1 MIGEEQM
8 EPLVSVI
15 VPIYN
20 VEKYLKR
27 CVESILKQEYRNIE
41 IILVDD
47 GSSDNC
53 GKICDEYEKHDGRI
67 KVIHKLN
74 AGLSDARNA
83 GIKIANGYYYTF
95 VDSDD
100 YIATYMIKDM
110 VNLAESQ
117 NIKLVQ
123 CEFAKGTKSD
133 YAFSSRKDFVI
144 INAERAFETRETK
157 ICVCGKLFHKNLIH
171 EDDFEVGKIN
181 EDEFFTYKK
190 IYESEKIILL
200 REKGYYYYQQSE
212 SIMHKKQKILRLD
225 VLEAYDERIQYFE
238 NKLEKRLME
247 ISIKE
252 KCIREILLYARAK
265 GCEDEK
271 SKRLL
276 LLDLYRREYPLIRHK
291 KFNIKES
298 LLLEMYYLFPKAV
311 NILMESRSI

>member
-1 MIGEEQM
+1 MQ
-8 EPLVSVI
+8 PLVSVI

-47 GSSDNC
+47 GSPDNC
-53 GKICDEYEKHDGRI
+53 GNICDEYEKSDGRI
-67 KVIHKLN
+67 KVIHKQN
-74 AGLSDARNA
+74 GGLSDARNT
-83 GIKIANGYYYTF
+83 GIKFSNGDYYTF

-100 YIATYMIKDM
+100 YIAPYMIKDM
-110 VNLAESQ
+110 VALAESQ

-123 CEFAKGTKSD
+123 CEFARGMMEN
-133 YAFSSRKDFVI
+133 YVFSSKNNFVI
-144 INAERAFETRETK
+144 IDAKRAFETRETK
-157 ICVCGKLFHKNLIH
+157 ICVCGKLFHKNLID
-171 EDDFEVGKIN
+171 ETDFKVGKIN

-190 IYESEKIILL
+190 IYESKKIILL

-212 SIMHKKQKILRLD
+212 SIMHKKQKKLRLD
-225 VLEAYDERIQYFE
+225 IIEAYDERIKYFE
-238 NKLEKRLME
+238 NKSEERLVE

-265 GCEDEK
+265 GCEDET

-291 KFNIKES
+291 KFSVKES
-298 LLLEMYYLFPKAV
+298 LLLEVYYLFPKVV
-311 NILMESRSI
+311 NIFVESRNI

>member
-1 MIGEEQM
+1 MQ
-8 EPLVSVI
+8 PLVSVI

-27 CVESILKQEYRNIE
+27 CVESILKQEYKNIE

-47 GSSDNC
+47 GSPDNC
-53 GKICDEYEKHDGRI
+53 GNICDEYEKSDGRI
-67 KVIHKLN
+67 KVIHKQN
-74 AGLSDARNA
+74 GGLSDARNT
-83 GIKIANGYYYTF
+83 GIKFSNGDYYTF

-100 YIATYMIKDM
+100 YIAPYMIKDM
-110 VNLAESQ
+110 VALAESQ

-123 CEFAKGTKSD
+123 CEFARGMMEN
-133 YAFSSRKDFVI
+133 YVFSSKNDFVI
-144 INAERAFETRETK
+144 IDAKRAFETRETK
-157 ICVCGKLFHKNLIH
+157 ICVCGKLFHKNLID
-171 EDDFEVGKIN
+171 ETDFEVGKIN

-190 IYESEKIILL
+190 IYESKKIILL

-212 SIMHKKQKILRLD
+212 SIMHKKQKKLRLD
-225 VLEAYDERIQYFE
+225 IIEAYDERIKYFE
-238 NKLEKRLME
+238 NKSEKRLVE

-265 GCEDEK
+265 GCEDET

-291 KFNIKES
+291 KFNVKES
-298 LLLEMYYLFPKAV
+298 LLLEVYYLFPKVV
-311 NILMESRSI
+311 NIFVESRSI

>member
-1 MIGEEQM
+1 MQ
-8 EPLVSVI
+8 PLVSVI

-27 CVESILKQEYRNIE
+27 CVESILKQEYKNIE

-47 GSSDNC
+47 GSPDNC
-53 GKICDEYEKHDGRI
+53 GNICDEYEKSDGRI
-67 KVIHKLN
+67 KVIHKQN
-74 AGLSDARNA
+74 GGLSDARNT
-83 GIKIANGYYYTF
+83 GIKFSNGDYYTF

-100 YIATYMIKDM
+100 YIAPYMIKDM
-110 VNLAESQ
+110 VALAESQ

-123 CEFAKGTKSD
+123 CEFARGMMEN
-133 YAFSSRKDFVI
+133 YVFSSKNDFVI
-144 INAERAFETRETK
+144 IDAKRAFETRETK
-157 ICVCGKLFHKNLIH
+157 ICVCGKLFHKNLID
-171 EDDFEVGKIN
+171 ETDFEVGKIN

-190 IYESEKIILL
+190 IYESKKIILL

-212 SIMHKKQKILRLD
+212 SIMHKKQKKLRLD
-225 VLEAYDERIQYFE
+225 IIEAYDERIKYFE
-238 NKLEKRLME
+238 NKSEKRLVE

-265 GCEDEK
+265 GCEDET

-291 KFNIKES
+291 KFNVKES
-298 LLLEMYYLFPKAV
+298 LLLEVYYLFPKVV
-311 NILMESRSI
+311 NVFVESRSI